1 MPISASCHQ
10 VDERAGGRGSV
21 RASGR
26 RVDASV
32 ASGQDADALEAVD
45 LDQFVRT
52 NEVEVL
58 ALRRL
63 SALGAADAK
72 YLDNASVSGDAIA
85 GTNTTG
91 KGDLRSSRLGHGHSL
106 LVRRWALQSARLAR
120 LNAKAVCSRAGG
132 RKRWSLARAVVR
144 SPAPDCSVRLR
155 PAKHLRDDAIEIVR
169 DSSRDPEVSAA

>member
-1 MPISASCHQ
+1 MSALVHA
-10 VDERAGGRGSV
+10 DLFARP
-21 RASGR
+21 GR

-91 KGDLRSSRLGHGHSL
+91 KGDLRSSRLGHGP
-106 LVRRWALQSARLAR
+106 QP
-120 LNAKAVCSRAGG
+120 
-132 RKRWSLARAVVR
+132 ARAPVG
-144 SPAPDCSVRLR
+144 APTARMAS
-155 PAKHLRDDAIEIVR
+155 
-169 DSSRDPEVSAA
+169 